1 MDEATAERFG
11 VKDKDIV
18 SVVVDGERAVVFRNV
33 LIRVRNDFVLDM
45 HIDTDEANAAS
56 LANGQLVKVYRD

>member
-33 LIRVRNDFVLDM
+33 LIACAMTSSSTCISIRTKPTQLLLP
-45 HIDTDEANAAS
+45 TAN
-56 LANGQLVKVYRD
+56 